1 MLTSRDSSLYLE
13 KLERIEA
20 SRSYRKID
28 SYYPAKGPLRREL
41 YPKQMD
47 FFRAGVQHRERL
59 LLAANRVG
67 KTEGVGA
74 YEITLH
80 ATGEYPEW
88 WPGYRFDR
96 PVSIWACGDTAK
108 TVRDIIQQKTLGPK
122 EAPGTGMFPADSII
136 HTVPKAGVP
145 DAIEIAYLR
154 HYPSGKNSI
163 INFKSYDQGRKSFQ
177 GTHQDIIWLDEEPPM
192 EIYTESLLRTMDTG
206 DGPGLILCTFTPIQ
220 GLTELVLEFLPGGKA
235 PS

>member
-1 MLTSRDSSLYLE
+1 MILSDSSRFLE
-13 KLERIEA
+13 KLEAIQA
-20 SRSYRKID
+20 SRSFRKID
-28 SYYPAKGPLRREL
+28 SYYPKTGPLRREL

-47 FFRAGVQHRERL
+47 FFRAGIEHRERL

-80 ATGEYPEW
+80 ATGVYPEW

-96 PVSIWACGDTAK
+96 PVKVWACGDTAK
-108 TVRDIIQQKTLGPK
+108 TVRDIIQEKTIGPK
-122 EAPGTGMFPADSII
+122 ESSGTGMFPGHSIV

-154 HYPSGKNSI
+154 HAPTGKNSV
-163 INFKSYDQGRKSFQ
+163 INFKSYDQGRRSFQ
-177 GTHQDIIWLDEEPPM
+177 GTEQDIIWLDEEPPLD
-192 EIYTESLLRTMDTG
+192 IYTECLLRTMDTG
-206 DGPGLILCTFTPIQ
+206 KGAGLLLCTFTPIQ

-235 PS
+235 PE